1 MATSSHEFALGP
13 GHHLSVASQLSL
25 QLVQRRAGKE
35 QPGPKFQ
42 GDVAGHRM
50 QITDAEVA
58 GHRLDGLVEQT
69 VGHGGVE
76 QGGDDATMDQVIVPL
91 QG

>member
-13 GHHLSVASQLSL
+13 GHQLSVASQFSL

-42 GDVAGHRM
+42 GDATGHRM
-50 QITDAEVA
+50 KKADTEVA
-58 GHRLDGLVEQT
+58 GHRLD
-69 VGHGGVE
+69 
-76 QGGDDATMDQVIVPL
+76 
-91 QG
+91 

>member
-13 GHHLSVASQLSL
+13 GHQLSVASQFSL

-50 QITDAEVA
+50 KESDPKIA
-58 GHRLDGLVEQT
+58 GHRLDGLVKQT
-69 VGHGGVE
+69 MGHGRVE
-76 QGGDDATMDQVIVPL
+76 Q
-91 QG
+91 